1 MNEELVQKKE
11 INKDLV
17 PASLVKRMIAF
28 GMDAVLL
35 FILIQ
40 AIALLIPNL
49 YHESVQA
56 EFNALVHKVSLLG
69 SDERFDSSKMAIFIE
84 ESRLSE
90 ETYGMLL
97 TMLFAACFLPILYFF
112 CGEAF
117 FRGQTLGKATFGLR
131 TVLLNNCEDAPRGK
145 TLIRAVIKGV
155 STITLLTPFLLPGL
169 LNFCLCMFNRNK
181 RCVHDILSGTVTT
194 QPTP

>member
-1 MNEELVQKKE
+1 MNEELDQKNE
-11 INKDLV
+11 ISVDRV

-40 AIALLIPNL
+40 AIALLIPNF
-49 YHESVQA
+49 YHESAQA

-69 SDERFDSSKMAIFIE
+69 SDERFDSSKMAMFIE
-84 ESRLSE
+84 ESKLSE

-97 TMLFAACFLPILYFF
+97 SMLFAACFLPILYFF
-112 CGEAF
+112 FGEAF

-131 TVLLNNCEDAPRGK
+131 TVLLNNYEDAPHGK
-145 TLIRAVIKGV
+145 TLIRSIVKGF

-169 LNFCLCMFNRNK
+169 LNFCLCLFNRNK
-181 RCVHDILSGTVTT
+181 RCLHDVLSGTVTT
-194 QPTP
+194 QPAP

>member
-117 FRGQTLGKATFGLR
+117 FRGQTLAKATFGLR
-131 TVLLNNCEDAPRGK
+131 TVLLNNYEDAPRGK

>member
-131 TVLLNNCEDAPRGK
+131 TVLLNNYEDAPRGK